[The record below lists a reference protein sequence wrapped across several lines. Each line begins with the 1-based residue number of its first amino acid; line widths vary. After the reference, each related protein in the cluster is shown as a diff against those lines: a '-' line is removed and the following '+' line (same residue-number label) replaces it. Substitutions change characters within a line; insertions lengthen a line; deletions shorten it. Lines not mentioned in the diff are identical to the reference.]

1 MVSLD
6 DLVSDKKVRQD
17 VQESLANI
25 RSASESATHIAAK
38 LEKFSGDFQNL
49 TVEAMVTVQKAQQ
62 AIEKTGTHADALS
75 KQMSGRLEQMA
86 KLLESFQ
93 SISSKVDEGKGTAG
107 MLVNDPKLYQGLVDT
122 TRELNVTIKD
132 LQRLVEQ
139 WEQEG
144 AAIRL
149 GK

>member
-1 MVSLD
+1 MRVVLIASSKSTSRLDWRNCRVASRSSWAGKLMVSLD

-62 AIEKTGTHADALS
+62 AIEKT
-75 KQMSGRLEQMA
+75 
-86 KLLESFQ
+86 
-93 SISSKVDEGKGTAG
+93 
-107 MLVNDPKLYQGLVDT
+107 
-122 TRELNVTIKD
+122 
-132 LQRLVEQ
+132 
-139 WEQEG
+139 
-144 AAIRL
+144 
-149 GK
+149 